1 MFKVLL
7 IVYVIG
13 GGKNITYTTGFEFQE
28 FHSMTDCNTV
38 AEQMVKIQE
47 GQTYKDDSE
56 IPGYFTTRCV
66 QMSSTE
72 SVAPPPEPV
81 AAEVIPSQVAP
92 SKYRRHSR
100 WDD

>member
-28 FHSMTDCNTV
+28 FHSMKDCMFV
-38 AEQMVKIQE
+38 AEQMNKLQSD
-47 GQTYKDDSE
+47 QTYKDDSE
-56 IPGYFTTRCV
+56 IPGYFATKCV
-66 QMSSTE
+66 QMSATE
-72 SVAPPPEPV
+72 KFVPTPEPV
-81 AAEVIPSQVAP
+81 ATEVIPVQVEP
-92 SKYRRHSR
+92 SEFRHHKR